1 MSYIYSYDFNT
12 FKNFSII
19 YVNIFEDKIFI
30 NKDTINHII
39 IILDIMY
46 INNFLILFL
55 LTYVILFIFYNKRK
69 KYILVNTIESKIIKD
84 EIIKL

>member
-39 IILDIMY
+39 IILDILY

>member
-69 KYILVNTIESKIIKD
+69 KHILVNTIESKIIKD

>member
-1 MSYIYSYDFNT
+1 MSYIYSYDFDT

-55 LTYVILFIFYNKRK
+55 LTYIILFIFYNKRK